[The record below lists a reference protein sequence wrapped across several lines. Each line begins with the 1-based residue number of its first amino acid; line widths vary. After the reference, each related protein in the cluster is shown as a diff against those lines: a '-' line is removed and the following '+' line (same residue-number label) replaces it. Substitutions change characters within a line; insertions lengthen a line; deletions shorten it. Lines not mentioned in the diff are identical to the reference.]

1 MCNDFFRES
10 ECKEFCDT
18 RKTIVV
24 KDSGNKQEYRVTNE
38 NGKEICKIKV
48 DGCLIK
54 DGERCDYLIL
64 SCEDKS
70 AFFVELKGHDLQKAI
85 AQIDSSINKLM
96 NDIKEFKIYARIVL
110 NRTPSPDINSSI
122 EIKLKKRLKQ
132 QNGKDSGDLIKYKS
146 QILTETYV
154 NSKQS
159 DPSTS
164 QTSRGSEQNK
174 TKQ

>member
-1 MCNDFFRES
+1 MCNDLFRES

-24 KDSGNKQEYRVTNE
+24 KDSGNKQEYRVTND

-48 DGCLIK
+48 DDCLIK
-54 DGERCDYLIL
+54 EGERCDYLIL

-70 AFFVELKGHDLQKAI
+70 AFFVELKGHDLQKALG
-85 AQIDSSINKLM
+85 QIDSSLTKLITE
-96 NDIKEFKIYARIVL
+96 IKEFKIYARIVL
-110 NRTPSPDINSSI
+110 NRNPTPDINSSI

-146 QILTETYV
+146 QVLEENQIPDFFKK
-154 NSKQS
+154 S
-159 DPSTS
+159 
-164 QTSRGSEQNK
+164 GI
-174 TKQ
+174 

>member
-1 MCNDFFRES
+1 MCNDFFRKS

-24 KDSGNKQEYRVTNE
+24 RDSGNKQEYRVTND

-54 DGERCDYLIL
+54 EGERCDYLIL

-70 AFFVELKGHDLQKAI
+70 AFFVELKGHDLQKALS
-85 AQIDSSINKLM
+85 QIDSSINKLK
-96 NDIKEFKIYARIVL
+96 DEIPELQEFKIYARIVL
-110 NRTPSPDINSSI
+110 NRNPTPDINSSI

-146 QILTETYV
+146 QVLEENQIPDFFKK
-154 NSKQS
+154 S
-159 DPSTS
+159 
-164 QTSRGSEQNK
+164 GI
-174 TKQ
+174 

>member
-1 MCNDFFRES
+1 MCNDLFRKS

-24 KDSGNKQEYRVTNE
+24 RDSGNKQEYRVTND

-48 DGCLIK
+48 DDCLIK
-54 DGERCDYLIL
+54 EGERCDYLIL

-70 AFFVELKGHDLQKAI
+70 AFFVELKGHDLQKALG
-85 AQIDSSINKLM
+85 QIDSSLTKLITE
-96 NDIKEFKIYARIVL
+96 IKEFKIYARIVL
-110 NRTPSPDINSSI
+110 NRNPTPDINSSI

-146 QILTETYV
+146 QVLEENQIPDFFKK
-154 NSKQS
+154 S
-159 DPSTS
+159 
-164 QTSRGSEQNK
+164 GI
-174 TKQ
+174 

>member
-1 MCNDFFRES
+1 MCNDLFRNN

-64 SCEDKS
+64 TCEDKS

-85 AQIDSSINKLM
+85 AQVDSSITKLK
-96 NDIKEFKIYARIVL
+96 NEIKEFKIYARIVL
-110 NRTPSPDINSSI
+110 NRNPTPDINSSV

-132 QNGKDSGDLIKYKS
+132 QNAKDSSDLIKYKS
-146 QILTETYV
+146 KVLEEHI
-154 NSKQS
+154 
-159 DPSTS
+159 
-164 QTSRGSEQNK
+164 
-174 TKQ
+174 

>member
-1 MCNDFFRES
+1 MCNDLFRES

-24 KDSGNKQEYRVTNE
+24 KDSGNKQEYRVTND

-54 DGERCDYLIL
+54 EGERCDYLIL

-70 AFFVELKGHDLQKAI
+70 AFFVELKGHDLQKALS
-85 AQIDSSINKLM
+85 QIDSSINQLM
-96 NDIKEFKIYARIVL
+96 TEIKEFKIYARIVL
-110 NRTPSPDINSSI
+110 NRNPTPDINSSI

-146 QILTETYV
+146 QVLEENQIPDFFKK
-154 NSKQS
+154 S
-159 DPSTS
+159 
-164 QTSRGSEQNK
+164 GI
-174 TKQ
+174 

>member
-1 MCNDFFRES
+1 MCNDLFRKS
-10 ECKEFCDT
+10 ECQEFCDS

-24 KDSGNKQEYRVTNE
+24 RDSGNKQEYRVTNN

-54 DGERCDYLIL
+54 ESERCDYLIL

-70 AFFVELKGHDLQKAI
+70 AFFVELKGHDLQKALS
-85 AQIDSSINKLM
+85 QIDSSINKLM
-96 NDIKEFKIYARIVL
+96 TEIKEFKIYARIVL
-110 NRTPSPDINSSI
+110 NRNPTPDINSSI

-146 QILTETYV
+146 QVLEENQIPDFFKK
-154 NSKQS
+154 S
-159 DPSTS
+159 
-164 QTSRGSEQNK
+164 GI
-174 TKQ
+174 

>member
-10 ECKEFCDT
+10 ECQEFCDT

-38 NGKEICKIKV
+38 NRTEICKIRV

-70 AFFVELKGHDLQKAI
+70 AFFVELKGHDLKKAI
-85 AQIDSSINKLM
+85 AQIDSSITKLM
-96 NDIKEFKIYARIVL
+96 TEMQEFKIYARIVL
-110 NRTPSPDINSSI
+110 NRNPTPDINSSV
-122 EIKLKKRLKQ
+122 EIKLKNRLKKH
-132 QNGKDSGDLIKYKS
+132 NGKDYGDMIKYKS
-146 QILTETYV
+146 KVLEESI
-154 NSKQS
+154 
-159 DPSTS
+159 
-164 QTSRGSEQNK
+164 
-174 TKQ
+174 

>member
-1 MCNDFFRES
+1 MCNDFFRKS

-24 KDSGNKQEYRVTNE
+24 KDSGNKQEYRVTND

-54 DGERCDYLIL
+54 EGERCDYLIL
-64 SCEDKS
+64 YCEDKS
-70 AFFVELKGHDLQKAI
+70 AFFVELKGHDLQKALS
-85 AQIDSSINKLM
+85 QIDSSINKLK
-96 NDIKEFKIYARIVL
+96 DEIPELQEFKIYARIVL
-110 NRTPSPDINSSI
+110 NRNPTPDINSSI

-146 QILTETYV
+146 QVLEENQIPDFFKK
-154 NSKQS
+154 S
-159 DPSTS
+159 
-164 QTSRGSEQNK
+164 GI
-174 TKQ
+174 

>member
-10 ECKEFCDT
+10 ECKEFCDH

-24 KDSGNKQEYRVTNE
+24 KDSGNKQEYRVTNK
-38 NGKEICKIKV
+38 NGKEICKLMV

-70 AFFVELKGHDLQKAI
+70 AFFVELKGHDLKKAI
-85 AQIDSSINKLM
+85 GQIDSSITKLK
-96 NDIKEFKIYARIVL
+96 NEIKELKIYARIVL
-110 NRTPSPDINSSI
+110 NRNPTPDINSSM

-132 QNGKDSGDLIKYKS
+132 QNGKDFGDLIKYKS
-146 QILTETYV
+146 QVLEESI
-154 NSKQS
+154 
-159 DPSTS
+159 
-164 QTSRGSEQNK
+164 
-174 TKQ
+174 

>member
-1 MCNDFFRES
+1 MCNDFFRTS

-24 KDSGNKQEYRVTNE
+24 KDSGNKQEYRVTND

-54 DGERCDYLIL
+54 EGERCDYLIL

-85 AQIDSSINKLM
+85 GQIDSSITKLM
-96 NDIKEFKIYARIVL
+96 TEIKEFKIYARIVL
-110 NRTPSPDINSSI
+110 NRNPTPDINSSM
-122 EIKLKKRLKQ
+122 EIKLKKRLKKH
-132 QNGKDSGDLIKYKS
+132 NVNDSGNLIKYKS
-146 QILTETYV
+146 QVLEEKYV
-154 NSKQS
+154 TSKQS
-159 DPSTS
+159 DPPTYSKS
-164 QTSRGSEQNK
+164 
-174 TKQ
+174 

>member
-1 MCNDFFRES
+1 MCNDLFRES

-24 KDSGNKQEYRVTNE
+24 RDSGNKQEYRITNK

-54 DGERCDYLIL
+54 EGERCDYLIL

-70 AFFVELKGHDLQKAI
+70 AFFVELKGHDLQKALS
-85 AQIDSSINKLM
+85 QIDSSINKLK
-96 NDIKEFKIYARIVL
+96 DEIPELQEFKIYARIVL
-110 NRTPSPDINSSI
+110 NRNPTPDINSSI

-146 QILTETYV
+146 QVLEENQIPDFFKK
-154 NSKQS
+154 S
-159 DPSTS
+159 
-164 QTSRGSEQNK
+164 GI
-174 TKQ
+174 

>member
-1 MCNDFFRES
+1 MCNDFFRKS

-24 KDSGNKQEYRVTNE
+24 KDSGNKQEYRVTND

-54 DGERCDYLIL
+54 EGERCDYLIL

-70 AFFVELKGHDLQKAI
+70 AFFVELKGHDLQKALS
-85 AQIDSSINKLM
+85 QIDSSINKLK
-96 NDIKEFKIYARIVL
+96 DEIPELQEFKIYARIVL
-110 NRTPSPDINSSI
+110 NRNPTPDINSSI

-146 QILTETYV
+146 QVLEENQIPDFFKK
-154 NSKQS
+154 S
-159 DPSTS
+159 
-164 QTSRGSEQNK
+164 GI
-174 TKQ
+174 

>member
-1 MCNDFFRES
+1 MCNDFFRNN
-10 ECKEFCDT
+10 ECKEFCDS

-64 SCEDKS
+64 SCEGKS
-70 AFFVELKGHDLQKAI
+70 AFFVELKGHKLEKSLN
-85 AQIDSSINKLM
+85 QIDSSITKLISEM
-96 NDIKEFKIYARIVL
+96 QEFKIYARIVL
-110 NRTPSPDINSSI
+110 NRTPSPDINSSV
-122 EIKLKKRLKQ
+122 EIKLRKRLKQ

-146 QILTETYV
+146 GKLEESI
-154 NSKQS
+154 
-159 DPSTS
+159 
-164 QTSRGSEQNK
+164 
-174 TKQ
+174 

>member
-1 MCNDFFRES
+1 MCNDLFRNN
-10 ECKEFCDT
+10 ECKEFCDI
-18 RKTIVV
+18 RKTIVI

-64 SCEDKS
+64 TCEDKS

-85 AQIDSSINKLM
+85 AQVDSSITKLK
-96 NDIKEFKIYARIVL
+96 NEIREFKEFKIYARIVL
-110 NRTPSPDINSSI
+110 NRTPTPDINSSV

-132 QNGKDSGDLIKYKS
+132 QNGKDSSDLIKYKS
-146 QILTETYV
+146 KVLEEHI
-154 NSKQS
+154 
-159 DPSTS
+159 
-164 QTSRGSEQNK
+164 
-174 TKQ
+174 